1 MFSLIRYIVLFFFGY
16 KLLKKIFTIDE
27 QYQPGRQSQQANDS
41 EPKQQSRTPQQIADG
56 EYIDYEEIKD

>member
-27 QYQPGRQSQQANDS
+27 QYQPGKQSQQAKGS
-41 EPKQQSRTPQQIADG
+41 EPKQQSQTPQEIADG
-56 EYIDYEEIKD
+56 EYIDYEEIK